1 MSIVTENA
9 IWEDSFPYE
18 TEQLKIAKRGGKL
31 RVNVATGKQGNFWV
45 CISPSLNVS
54 SYGKTLDEAKQ
65 GFVENILTF
74 VEDLLDL
81 DIGIRNKVLREMGWN
96 KTKIVRRQFSK
107 VFIDENGVL
116 QGLENPQL
124 LSLET
129 EA

>member
-1 MSIVTENA
+1 MSIVSENS

-31 RVNVATGKQGNFWV
+31 RINVATGKQGEFWL

-54 SYGKTLDEAKQ
+54 SYGKTLEEAKK

-81 DIGIRNKVLREMGWN
+81 EIGVRNRVLREMGWN
-96 KTKIVRRQFSK
+96 KTKILRKQFSK
-107 VFIDENGVL
+107 VFVDKNGIL

-129 EA
+129 VA